1 MVKGLADLAE
11 YTLEKPAKIG
21 YPRPIGGIGN
31 VMQDPKFSTVLGLML
46 DSTQQDNSIQVRSND
61 SARNDHGDFMGRL
74 GSSFKN
80 VFKDLF

>member
-1 MVKGLADLAE
+1 LAE

-21 YPRPIGGIGN
+21 YPRPVGGMGN
-31 VMQDPKFSTVLGLML
+31 VMQDPKFSTVLGLLL
-46 DSTQQDNSIQVRSND
+46 DSTEQKNSISLRRDND
-61 SARNDHGDFMGRL
+61 STDRSDFVGRI